1 VLSGYN
7 KENLRKENRGN
18 HRQYNSIRG
27 SQCVKEI
34 RC

>member
-18 HRQYNSIRG
+18 HRQYNSIR
-27 SQCVKEI
+27 SS
-34 RC
+34 